1 LAGPAQFPELLND
14 RYGFSIVLV
23 YVLKETPFLAVLC
36 LAVLARIDA
45 DLYSAART
53 LGASPW
59 QRLRSIT
66 LPLVWPALAAG
77 SLVVFAF
84 IVSAFEVPYL
94 MGRPYPSMLGVV
106 AQRKF
111 TSVDLAERPEAM
123 AVAMAGTAIS
133 LIVILAAY
141 AVQRRSAYR
150 LPQP

>member
-1 LAGPAQFPELLND
+1 
-14 RYGFSIVLV
+14 
-23 YVLKETPFLAVLC
+23 
-36 LAVLARIDA
+36 
-45 DLYSAART
+45 
-53 LGASPW
+53 
-59 QRLRSIT
+59 
-66 LPLVWPALAAG
+66 
-77 SLVVFAF
+77 LVVFAF

-94 MGRPYPSMLGVV
+94 IGRPYPSMLGVV